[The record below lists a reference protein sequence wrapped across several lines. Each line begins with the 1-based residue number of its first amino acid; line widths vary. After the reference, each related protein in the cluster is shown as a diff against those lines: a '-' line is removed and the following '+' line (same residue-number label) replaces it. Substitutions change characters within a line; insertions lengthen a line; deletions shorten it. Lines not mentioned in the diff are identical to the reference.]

1 MNYARTEDIQEL
13 AHHLSSIKEKLPA
26 ASGELYLD
34 SIRQQLS
41 TFVPV
46 VDEVLKTHV
55 ILKSLLFA
63 SMKIRHSRIVDA
75 HRKTFDWIFSA
86 QALPPSDC
94 RAKIRLYTWLRQD
107 DGIFWISGKPGSGKP
122 TLMKYLDD
130 KDQTQSALL
139 KWAGNTRLVR
149 ASFYFWN
156 SGTEMQKSLQ
166 GLLQSL
172 LFSVLSECP
181 ALVPLACTGRWSG
194 QHPSVSLDQP
204 WGLLELQQAFR
215 VLKQQTFIS
224 VCFYFHID
232 GLDEYSG
239 DHSDV
244 IEILQDLTASA
255 SACIKICASSRP
267 WNCFEDAFGE
277 DTDRKLYLQDL
288 TRGAGN
294 SSH

>member
-1 MNYARTEDIQEL
+1 MPEL
-13 AHHLSSIKEKLPA
+13 KISKSLRITYPSRKDFRLPA

-34 SIRQQLS
+34 SIDQQLS

-46 VDEVLKTHV
+46 VDEVSKTH
-55 ILKSLLFA
+55 IIPKSLLFA

-86 QALPPSDC
+86 QALPLSDC
-94 RAKIRLYTWLRQD
+94 RAKIQLYTWLRQD
-107 DGIFWISGKPGSGKP
+107 NGIFWISGKPGSGKS
-122 TLMKYLDD
+122 TLMKYLGG

-139 KWAGNTRLVR
+139 KWRGNTRLVR
-149 ASFYFWN
+149 VSFYFWN

-181 ALVPLACTGRWSG
+181 ALVPLACTRCWSG

-204 WGLLELQQAFR
+204 WSLLELQQAFR

-224 VCFYFHID
+224 VCFYFKPIQIR
-232 GLDEYSG
+232 
-239 DHSDV
+239 V
-244 IEILQDLTASA
+244 ISW
-255 SACIKICASSRP
+255 RP
-267 WNCFEDAFGE
+267 SN
-277 DTDRKLYLQDL
+277 
-288 TRGAGN
+288 RGA
-294 SSH
+294 